1 MTVTCDQW
9 KDWVLDVWKCGWH
22 SVVIQTYWIWID
34 RFLSLQ
40 TLSQLMRPSISPQ
53 DSVESWNTS
62 PSQSRVWRLR
72 AFLLQWKMCW
82 RRFWPH
88 HHLRLVALQR
98 KDFKTSKIE
107 SNRIKPNQIK
117 SNRIIEGDT
126 HTHTHTHSLTQCPF
140 AMRFGLR
147 LWGSFASFRE
157 QLLPGV
163 GSCRPRC
170 LGESCSVKF
179 SSSSCRPCL
188 TIQIWN
194 SVMAFEQCCHFS
206 AAFCVQVQMPAQQMW
221 KWRWAVRVTM
231 CWP

>member
-1 MTVTCDQW
+1 MVW
-9 KDWVLDVWKCGWH
+9 LDVWKCGWH

-107 SNRIKPNQIK
+107 SNRIKGVWVGAEVAKPVLCFH
-117 SNRIIEGDT
+117 EGFMCLSGSYVCFMNVSYDFHVRT
-126 HTHTHTHSLTQCPF
+126 ST
-140 AMRFGLR
+140 
-147 LWGSFASFRE
+147 LWHRWGRR
-157 QLLPGV
+157 Q
-163 GSCRPRC
+163 CRPFGRVPQQ
-170 LGESCSVKF
+170 EISQDPVRFFRFDF
-179 SSSSCRPCL
+179 SKKC
-188 TIQIWN
+188 
-194 SVMAFEQCCHFS
+194 FK
-206 AAFCVQVQMPAQQMW
+206 VQFY
-221 KWRWAVRVTM
+221 
-231 CWP
+231 